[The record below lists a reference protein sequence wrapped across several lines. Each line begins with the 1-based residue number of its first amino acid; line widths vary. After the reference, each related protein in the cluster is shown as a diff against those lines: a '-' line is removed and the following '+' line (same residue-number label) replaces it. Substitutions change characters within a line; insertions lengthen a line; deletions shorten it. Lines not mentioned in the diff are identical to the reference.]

1 MRVVEIFDSISG
13 EGSHAGGLST
23 FIRLAGCN
31 LRCSW
36 CDTLYAMS
44 SMAGREMTLQQV
56 LRAVRRGRT
65 RHVTLTGGEPL
76 GAPDAQTLVEE
87 LLHSG
92 YEVEV
97 ETNGSK
103 DIAPF
108 AELDGCTLTM
118 DWKMPSS
125 GYSGSMLEENLP
137 LLRSCDCLKLV
148 LARGDL
154 PDVWKVLKRVK
165 PETRVYLSPVFG
177 RIEPAEIVEL
187 MKALADAGRDMSGV
201 RLQLQMHKIVWPPE
215 RRGV

>member
-1 MRVVEIFDSISG
+1 MRVVEIFASISG

-23 FIRLAGCN
+23 FVRLAGCN

-44 SMAGREMTLQQV
+44 CLAAKEMTMEQV
-56 LRAVRRGRT
+56 LRAVRGKRLA
-65 RHVTLTGGEPL
+65 HVTLTGGEPL
-76 GAPDAQTLVEE
+76 LSPDAQPLVEA
-87 LLHSG
+87 LVQAG

-97 ETNGSK
+97 ETNGSME
-103 DIAPF
+103 IEPF
-108 AELDGCTLTM
+108 AELQGCSLTM

-125 GYSGSMLEENLP
+125 GCSGSMLEENLP
-137 LLRSCDCLKLV
+137 LLRPCDSVKLV
-148 LARGDL
+148 LARGDI

-177 RIEPAEIVEL
+177 RIAPAEIVDL
-187 MKALADAGRDMSGV
+187 MKGMADAGRDMRNV